1 MVAAQFANQIQ
12 NLEDRMLAK
21 GETLR
26 VEPEAVVVRLVGC
39 TARNP
44 EDIDSK

>member
-21 GETLR
+21 AETLR
-26 VEPEAVVVRLVGC
+26 RRARSSGGSPPRWQSTEEP
-39 TARNP
+39 
-44 EDIDSK
+44 